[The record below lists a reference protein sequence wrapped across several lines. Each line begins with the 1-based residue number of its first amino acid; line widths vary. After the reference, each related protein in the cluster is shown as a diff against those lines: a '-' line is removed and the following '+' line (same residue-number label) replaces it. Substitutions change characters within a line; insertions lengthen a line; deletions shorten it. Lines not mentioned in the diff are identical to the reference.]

1 MARTKIVA
9 TIGPAS
15 NHPETIRRMLHA
27 GMDVA
32 RINFSHGDHEDH
44 RRTVE
49 MLREV
54 ASQEGKVLAL
64 LGDLQGPKLRL
75 GHVRRGG
82 IQLKLHDEVMLSPYP
97 GQPAMIHLPH
107 PELFERL
114 RPGARLVIGDGE
126 VELRVAEVQA
136 DAILATVTVPGL
148 LESRKGVN
156 VPGTELPISS
166 VTKKDRQDLQLIC
179 ELDLDY
185 VAQSF
190 VRSAADVDELRELM
204 SCYGAEIPIIAKIE
218 KSEAIQNLLSI
229 REAAD
234 GMMVARGDLGIEVPP
249 QEVPLL
255 QKRIIRV
262 CNEVGKPVITATQM
276 LQSMVEHPRP
286 TRAEASD
293 VANAILDGS
302 DAVMLSGE
310 SAAGKFPVEAVL
322 MMSQIAEMTEGAFPY
337 TTWREQREETYGAH
351 ASVTEAISAASCAI
365 AEQVQALAI
374 APTTMSGFTARMIA
388 RHRPETPILAVSPSA
403 HTQRRLAL
411 VWGVDCLLVPYAETT
426 DEMIAA
432 TIEVLR
438 GQGLE
443 AGGEVVIT
451 AGVPFGA
458 RSHTN
463 LIQVHQLQAGTAT
476 PVRRPGSRGRKGSD
490 DEHEGNGS
498 TGQ

>member
-15 NHPETIRRMLHA
+15 DNPETIRRMLHA

-32 RINFSHGDHEDH
+32 RINFSHGDGESH
-44 RRTVE
+44 RQTIA
-49 MLREV
+49 MLRQAAQE
-54 ASQEGKVLAL
+54 EGKVLAL

-82 IQLKLHDEVMLSPYP
+82 IQLELHDEVMLTPYP
-97 GQPAMIHLPH
+97 GQPAMVHLPH
-107 PELFERL
+107 PELFARL
-114 RPGARLVIGDGE
+114 RPGARMVIGDGE
-126 VELRVAEVQA
+126 VEMRVTDVHGET
-136 DAILATVTVPGL
+136 IRATVSVAGL

-166 VTKKDRQDLQLIC
+166 VTEKDRDDLQLIC

-185 VAQSF
+185 VALSF
-190 VRSAADVDELRELM
+190 VRSAADIHELRALM
-204 SCYGAEIPIIAKIE
+204 EGHGASIPIIAKIE
-218 KSEAIQNLLSI
+218 KSEAIANLLSI

-293 VANAILDGS
+293 VANAILDGT

-322 MMSQIAEMTEGAFPY
+322 MMNQIAEMTEGAFPY
-337 TTWREQREETYGAH
+337 DAWRERREAIAGNGAGI
-351 ASVTEAISAASCAI
+351 AEAISAASCAI
-365 AEQVQALAI
+365 AEQVEAQAI

-411 VWGVDCLLVPYAETT
+411 VWGVDCLLVPYAEET
-426 DEMIAA
+426 DQMIAA
-432 TIEVLR
+432 TLDVLHA
-438 GQGLE
+438 QGLE
-443 AGGEVVIT
+443 AGGAVVIT
-451 AGVPFGA
+451 AGVPFGM

-463 LIQVHQLQAGTAT
+463 LIQVHQLTDGTSDS
-476 PVRRPGSRGRKGSD
+476 VGR
-490 DEHEGNGS
+490 
-498 TGQ
+498 